1 MHGCVLLSFVVKYS
15 RVFQAWCSLSHGWM
29 DGSEFFFS
37 SLEKLAL
44 GIYIASSLIGVRRG
58 GGVLDQV
65 LTSI

>member
-1 MHGCVLLSFVVKYS
+1 
-15 RVFQAWCSLSHGWM
+15 M